1 VEVDEGLTDYSGPS
15 GFVDGIRDFKGG
27 ASEPV
32 IHQIHSIS
40 GGASISLVVAG
51 GGGWCGGRLWLNF
64 SKIQKMG
71 GKQEHGGKTCIER
84 ALL

>member
-1 VEVDEGLTDYSGPS
+1 MEVDEGLTDYSGPS

-51 GGGWCGGRLWLNF
+51 GGRLWLNF